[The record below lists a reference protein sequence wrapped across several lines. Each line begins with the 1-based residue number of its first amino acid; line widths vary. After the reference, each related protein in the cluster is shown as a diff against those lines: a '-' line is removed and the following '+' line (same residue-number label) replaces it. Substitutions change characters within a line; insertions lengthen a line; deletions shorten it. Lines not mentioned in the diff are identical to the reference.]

1 MTNVPLTAIS
11 QGMIGIDSVHTS
23 RLYAGAPHAGYE
35 SEFPPGTEGVEDG
48 CGTTVDG
55 SNETTPRS
63 ASFASR
69 QFFLIITLI
78 QARRSSEWSPVD
90 EKNRCFYS
98 NSLFR
103 SRYERTY
110 CQLAILDP
118 RRCTASPSPLDSRER
133 TGQVAFFSIF
143 NPTCPLSSRQV
154 IESSLCICF
163 LVCTSTSTSSLMEA
177 YPDILSYL
185 GYPFG
190 CLLWIS
196 TDSAIYIGFLQFNI
210 TLFSLSF
217 SDLTSS
223 DRKIEPLPHHI
234 SHHYSGQPSRFL
246 AKWPW
251 YLLHPRGG

>member
-1 MTNVPLTAIS
+1 MTNVPLIAIS

-35 SEFPPGTEGVEDG
+35 SEFPPETEGVEDG

-90 EKNRCFYS
+90 EKNRCFSS

-163 LVCTSTSTSSLMEA
+163 LSCWFAHLRLPRPSWKPTLISFLTLAT
-177 YPDILSYL
+177 
-185 GYPFG
+185 
-190 CLLWIS
+190 LL
-196 TDSAIYIGFLQFNI
+196 AA
-210 TLFSLSF
+210 
-217 SDLTSS
+217 
-223 DRKIEPLPHHI
+223 
-234 SHHYSGQPSRFL
+234 YSGSLPIAQFTL
-246 AKWPW
+246 ASSSSISLCFPFISPTS
-251 YLLHPRGG
+251 HPPIGR